1 MCVESSV
8 DGKTP
13 LGLNTM
19 HSFYWQWNCF
29 YNIDFTNFAT
39 QFLGPRKCLAKYS
52 WLVFNSN
59 EMVFKIFHD
68 PSKLFDENCFLK
80 YFKGFV
86 IFSWLLILRGQRNVF
101 NNFACVNAS
110 PFFYLNLS
118 LDLPI
123 SQTID
128 FLLFLCS
135 RCLFW
140 CTAWF
145 VLACKLVVLYNFA
158 KMALKT

>member
-1 MCVESSV
+1 
-8 DGKTP
+8 
-13 LGLNTM
+13 M
-19 HSFYWQWNCF
+19 HSLYWQWNCF
-29 YNIDFTNFAT
+29 YNIDFTVFVTFRKLCKNFYVS
-39 QFLGPRKCLAKYS
+39 FFNFSNLYGPRKCLAKFS
-52 WLVFNSN
+52 WLVCNSN

-110 PFFYLNLS
+110 PFLYLSLS
-118 LDLPI
+118 LDVLI
-123 SQTID
+123 SQIID
-128 FLLFLCS
+128 FLVFGS
-135 RCLFW
+135 RRFW
-140 CTAWF
+140 CAARF
-145 VLACKLVVLYNFA
+145 VVACKLVVFFIILR